1 MVMEEREIRKL
12 IRQELESFSRDQE
25 KSTQR
30 TDQDQERREA
40 NESDAPVDESEKDV
54 AEVDQEMGV
63 GEERLGP
70 VGVDQASFQDMPA
83 SSAHEDE
90 MLRSF
95 FEDHPHPGFG
105 GSQAAG
111 GAHQKIEVAHKI
123 EMVVSPSDE
132 IAVKMVEQLI
142 PAIQE
147 MLEDLQV
154 KMIDETGRAVEI
166 LDSGRNLE

>member
-1 MVMEEREIRKL
+1 MEEREIRKL

-95 FEDHPHPGFG
+95 FENPRPGFG
-105 GSQAAG
+105 GSQPAG
-111 GAHQKIEVAHKI
+111 GASQKIEVAHKI
-123 EMVVSPSDE
+123 EMVVTPSED
-132 IAVKMVEQLI
+132 IAGRMVELLL
-142 PAIQE
+142 PAVQD
-147 MLEDLQV
+147 MLDDLQV
-154 KMIDETGRAVEI
+154 RMIDETGHAVET
-166 LDSGRNLE
+166 LESGRTLE